1 MSRHGA
7 RATAPAPRRPLSRY
21 PEGMATTNRQVLL
34 AARPSGFPKP
44 TDFRLVESPVPQP
57 GAGEFLVEIAYLSVD
72 PYMRG
77 RMNAARS
84 YAEPQKLDEVMG
96 GGAVGKVLAS
106 RHPGFAEGEF
116 VTGMFGWQQ
125 YSISDGRGVM
135 KVDPRLAPISTS
147 LGVLG
152 MPGLTAWFG
161 LLDVCAPRAG
171 ETVVVSGAAGAVGST
186 AGQIARIRGCRV
198 VGIAGGD
205 DKIRWIT
212 QELGF
217 DAAFNYKT
225 ENRYFEKLKELCPAG
240 IDCYFDNVG
249 GAITDALFPLMNSGG
264 RVAVCGQIALY
275 NLEKPDTGARLLP
288 LILVRTLKVQG
299 FLVFQY
305 ADRFGEALPQLARWV
320 QEGKLKYRETVAEGI
335 ENAVSAF
342 LGMLRGENI
351 GKQLVRISEP

>member
-1 MSRHGA
+1 
-7 RATAPAPRRPLSRY
+7 
-21 PEGMATTNRQVLL
+21 MATINRQVLL

-44 TDFRLVESPVPQP
+44 TDFRLVASPVPQP
-57 GAGEFLVEIAYLSVD
+57 GAGEFLVEVAYLSVD

-106 RHPGFAEGEF
+106 RRPGFAEGEF

-125 YSISDGRGVM
+125 YTISDGRGVM

-152 MPGLTAWFG
+152 MPGLTAYFG

-205 DKIRWIT
+205 DKIRWIA

-225 ENRYFEKLKELCPAG
+225 ENRYFDKLKELCPA
-240 IDCYFDNVG
+240 
-249 GAITDALFPLMNSGG
+249 
-264 RVAVCGQIALY
+264 
-275 NLEKPDTGARLLP
+275 
-288 LILVRTLKVQG
+288 
-299 FLVFQY
+299 
-305 ADRFGEALPQLARWV
+305 
-320 QEGKLKYRETVAEGI
+320 
-335 ENAVSAF
+335 
-342 LGMLRGENI
+342 
-351 GKQLVRISEP
+351 

>member
-1 MSRHGA
+1 MS
-7 RATAPAPRRPLSRY
+7 P
-21 PEGMATTNRQVLL
+21 TNQQVLL
-34 AARPSGFPKP
+34 AARPTGFPNP
-44 TDFRLVESPVPQP
+44 TDFRLVEAPIPEPADGQ
-57 GAGEFLVEIAYLSVD
+57 FLVGIAYLSVD

-84 YAEPQKLDEVMG
+84 YADPQKLDEVMG

-106 RHPGFAEGEF
+106 RHPGFAEGEY
-116 VTGMFGWQQ
+116 VVGMFGWQQ
-125 YSISDGRGVM
+125 YALSDGRGVM
-135 KVDPRLAPISTS
+135 QVDPRLAPISAY

-152 MPGLTAWFG
+152 MPGFTAYFG
-161 LLDVCAPRAG
+161 LLDVCAPRPG

-186 AGQIARIRGCRV
+186 VGQIAKIHGCRV

-212 QELGF
+212 EDLGF

-225 ENRYFEKLKELCPAG
+225 ESPYQKLKELCPAG

-249 GAITDALFPLMNSGG
+249 GSITDAVLPLMNTSG
-264 RVAVCGQIALY
+264 RVSICGQISMY
-275 NLEKPDTGARLLP
+275 NLEKPETGPRLFP
-288 LILVRTLKVQG
+288 LVLVRTLKVQG

-305 ADRFGEALPQLARWV
+305 ASRYGEALPKLAGWL

-351 GKQLVRISEP
+351 GKQLVKISDQ